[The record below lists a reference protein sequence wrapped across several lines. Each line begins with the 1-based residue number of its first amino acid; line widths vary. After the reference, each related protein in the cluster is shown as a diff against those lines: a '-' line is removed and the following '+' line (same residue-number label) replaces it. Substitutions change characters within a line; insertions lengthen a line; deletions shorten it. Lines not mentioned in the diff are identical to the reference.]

1 MREKLTSTP
10 GDIVAPDSISQSDN
24 AVRQALLRLGAGERK
39 APPRSERGGAQ
50 AGRPTTRHR
59 FVQDG
64 EVSVQYA
71 ERPRNSVLPSAPA
84 ADAAV
89 VEALREELNR
99 ERQLRLDAEAALR
112 EVQTSLQTRLAHLE
126 FDLQE
131 ARARADTSQEEIAV
145 TEARSPVRRAPPGA
159 PPVPP
164 RPARRGSRSRSRSSG
179 GSRRPEAPGR
189 SFSTVRHTLDRAGH
203 RAGPERGFQSYRGTK
218 VAQQEREA
226 CVATPVDRH
235 RVEAGDPARGEL
247 KIFLA

>member
-71 ERPRNSVLPSAPA
+71 ERPRNSVPPSAPA

-131 ARARADTSQEEIAV
+131 ARARADTPQEEVVVV
-145 TEARSPVRRAPPGA
+145 TEAPV
-159 PPVPP
+159 P
-164 RPARRGSRSRSRSSG
+164 RPARTP
-179 GSRRPEAPGR
+179 RRPA
-189 SFSTVRHTLDRAGH
+189 RAG
-203 RAGPERGFQSYRGTK
+203 
-218 VAQQEREA
+218 
-226 CVATPVDRH
+226 
-235 RVEAGDPARGEL
+235 EAGEPEPEPVKWWIKKA
-247 KIFLA
+247 

>member
-50 AGRPTTRHR
+50 AGRPATRHR

-71 ERPRNSVLPSAPA
+71 ERPRHAAPPSAPA

-89 VEALREELNR
+89 LEALREELGR

-131 ARARADTSQEEIAV
+131 ARARAEAPHEEVVV
-145 TEARSPVRRAPPGA
+145 TE
-159 PPVPP
+159 VPLP
-164 RPARRGSRSRSRSSG
+164 RPARPAKR
-179 GSRRPEAPGR
+179 
-189 SFSTVRHTLDRAGH
+189 
-203 RAGPERGFQSYRGTK
+203 
-218 VAQQEREA
+218 
-226 CVATPVDRH
+226 
-235 RVEAGDPARGEL
+235 PAR
-247 KIFLA
+247 LAETNEAAEPEPVKWWIRKA